1 MDPTSVYSPGGLV
14 GPPGGVRDDTSRA
27 PGHEFDPAAPVAP
40 PAVDADYAD
49 YAEVVHEERP
59 QPPRHQPPRD
69 VPLMPVA
76 TPEAFVYRDTDN
88 PDNPDGSAGDG
99 GSGGTG
105 GSPVQKAPRGPFEPL
120 VKSADTD
127 TDADQPG

>member
-1 MDPTSVYSPGGLV
+1 LDPTSVYSPGGLV

-27 PGHEFDPAAPVAP
+27 PGHEFDTAAPVAP
-40 PAVDADYAD
+40 PTVDAE

-59 QPPRHQPPRD
+59 EPPRHLPPRD

-88 PDNPDGSAGDG
+88 PDGSAGEGDSG
-99 GSGGTG
+99 GSGG
-105 GSPVQKAPRGPFEPL
+105 SAVHSAPRGPFEPL
-120 VKSADTD
+120 VRSADTD
-127 TDADQPG
+127 GDRPG